1 MDKNNCKEFFNE
13 YIILMNIYKKSL
25 ENECIT
31 NSCKRRKE
39 ELYGNID
46 NNLENLYKCIINQNN
61 YKNAIYY
68 KNLGY

>member
-13 YIILMNIYKKSL
+13 YIILINIYKKSL

-61 YKNAIYY
+61 YTNT
-68 KNLGY
+68 